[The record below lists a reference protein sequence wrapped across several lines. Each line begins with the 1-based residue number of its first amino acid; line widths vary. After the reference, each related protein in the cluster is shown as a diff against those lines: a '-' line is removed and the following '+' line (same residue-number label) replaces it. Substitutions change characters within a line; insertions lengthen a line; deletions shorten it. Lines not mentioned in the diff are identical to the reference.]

1 MKYCPSILYEQKEF
15 ELKTFRV
22 SHLRLG
28 QRISLLVAL
37 IVFAS
42 LLLVA
47 CSGVAPQAPAAEAPP
62 TEAVAAE
69 AAPTDVPVEEPVTE
83 VVTETTSSGAAAALA
98 PGERNGMYAAAP
110 PMTID
115 PATTYFATFKTDKGD
130 IKVQLYPECAPL
142 AVNNLVFLAREG
154 YYDNTTFH
162 RVLDGFMAQAGDPT
176 GSGAGGPGY
185 TFEDEFPCDL
195 KFDRPGLLAM
205 ANAGPATNGSQ
216 FFFTFGATEW
226 LNGLHTIF
234 GEVVEGSEVL
244 DSLTRRDPSQ
254 APTTEGD
261 KLLTVVIE
269 EGGASLISALPT
281 PLPTPEPFSPDSVD
295 PAGRPLAALSGE
307 EKANYFN
314 MAPSQTIDPN
324 KQYTATIK
332 TAKGEMLMALHADVA
347 PVAVNNFVTLANL
360 GFFDGL
366 PVNQVNPEELIVLGS
381 PDNNPQSDAGY
392 MIPAE
397 TNLPNELQVGSVA
410 YVPQRGGQGGM
421 SSSSQ
426 LLIALLAPPPEVN
439 ADFSFF
445 GNVVQGVEVL
455 AQLAQGDLIESV
467 TISESE

>member
-1 MKYCPSILYEQKEF
+1 MNTKEI
-15 ELKTFRV
+15 ELKTIRVFRV
-22 SHLRLG
+22 RLG
-28 QRISLLVAL
+28 QRIRLLVAL
-37 IVFAS
+37 IGFAS
-42 LLLVA
+42 LLVA
-47 CSGVAPQAPAAEAPP
+47 CSGVTPPAPAAEVAP
-62 TEAVAAE
+62 TEAAVAE
-69 AAPTDVPVEEPVTE
+69 AVPTDIPADEPATTA
-83 VVTETTSSGAAAALA
+83 VTETTSSSQAGDGAAAGLDPAA
-98 PGERNGMYAAAP
+98 RNGMYTAAP

-244 DSLTRRDPSQ
+244 DSLTRRDPGQ

-295 PAGRPLAALSGE
+295 PADRPLAALSGE

-314 MAPSQTIDPN
+314 TAPSQTIDAA

-332 TAKGEMLMALHADVA
+332 TAKGEMVMALHADVA

-397 TNLPNELQVGSVA
+397 TNLSKELQVGSVA

-426 LLIALLAPPPEVN
+426 LLIALLAPPPETN

-445 GNVVQGVEVL
+445 GSIVQGTDVL
-455 AQLAQGDLIESV
+455 AQLAQGDTIESV

>member
-1 MKYCPSILYEQKEF
+1 MKTI
-15 ELKTFRV
+15 RV
-22 SHLRLG
+22 SHVGLTR
-28 QRISLLVAL
+28 RISLLVVS

-62 TEAVAAE
+62 TEAAVAE
-69 AAPTDVPVEEPVTE
+69 AAPTDVSAEEPATAA
-83 VVTETTSSGAAAALA
+83 VTETTSSAPAGDGAAAALEPA
-98 PGERNGMYAAAP
+98 ARNGMYTDAP

-216 FFFTFGATEW
+216 FFFTFGPTEW

-244 DSLTRRDPSQ
+244 DSLTRRDPGQ

-261 KLLTVVIE
+261 KLVTVVIE

-281 PLPTPEPFSPDSVD
+281 PLPTPEPFSPNDVD
-295 PAGRPLAALSGE
+295 PTDRPLAALSGE

-314 MAPSQTIDPN
+314 TAPTQTIDAS
-324 KQYTATIK
+324 KQYTANIK

-347 PVAVNNFVTLANL
+347 PVAVNNFVMLANL

-366 PVNQVNPEELIVLGS
+366 PINQVNPDELLVLGS

-397 TNLPNELQVGSVA
+397 TNLPVELQVGSVA

-426 LLIALLAPPPEVN
+426 LLVALLAPPPEVG

-445 GNVVQGVEVL
+445 GSVVQGVEVL
-455 AQLAQGDLIESV
+455 AQLVQGDLIESV